1 MKTEDKVDAQKDEP
15 VEGKKEEEPK
25 KEEDA
30 PKKEEDAPKKEE
42 KVEPVP
48 VAEVAS
54 EANKQKR
61 AEAGIKIRVGENTD
75 ETKTE
80 PVNTQD
86 ADMVESGYIESDNP
100 YLYDTSGVNRR
111 TIDYGQAQM
120 NADLLDY
127 DLDKQMQNAFVN
139 NDGSYSV
146 KNQGE
151 KFKIGSLRMVKEDS
165 KNDED
170 KEMAKI
176 LEQIR
181 QMEDVENLG
190 KKDDFHILEYL
201 KQGDFIYELFSI
213 LIHSGSAMGGHY
225 YAYIR
230 SFQDGKWYKFNDS
243 TVTEIPD
250 DQVKE
255 SVIEMYGGETST
267 SAYMLQYRKYDPAL
281 KPNLGADD
289 DKEKTEDEEKE
300 DKPWQNIIVGDDLI
314 PDYLKEE
321 IEKETNDLIEK

>member
-30 PKKEEDAPKKEE
+30 QKNEEDAPKKEE

-111 TIDYGQAQM
+111 TIDYGQVQM

-127 DLDKQMQNAFVN
+127 DLDK
-139 NDGSYSV
+139 
-146 KNQGE
+146 
-151 KFKIGSLRMVKEDS
+151 
-165 KNDED
+165 
-170 KEMAKI
+170 
-176 LEQIR
+176 
-181 QMEDVENLG
+181 
-190 KKDDFHILEYL
+190 
-201 KQGDFIYELFSI
+201 
-213 LIHSGSAMGGHY
+213 
-225 YAYIR
+225 
-230 SFQDGKWYKFNDS
+230 
-243 TVTEIPD
+243 
-250 DQVKE
+250 
-255 SVIEMYGGETST
+255 
-267 SAYMLQYRKYDPAL
+267 
-281 KPNLGADD
+281 
-289 DKEKTEDEEKE
+289 
-300 DKPWQNIIVGDDLI
+300 
-314 PDYLKEE
+314 
-321 IEKETNDLIEK
+321 